1 MIRRG
6 AGRRTGRSGAR
17 AAGPLTV
24 TACGE
29 RVHLV
34 HLGDRPPAPLKD
46 VADRLG
52 AAGEGEVAVVVGT
65 SLGDGGADAL
75 CERLAPALDR
85 SRKADIRVLRLVMSA
100 GADEAGGRHSVAR
113 LLCER
118 WGFDVLATA
127 GAAVVVPD
135 GSLFSPDLPG
145 APGGWWHFST
155 GEVPRRVGSRLPV
168 PDWESALERVGRE
181 AADGHVV
188 EPVPAGL
195 LVRPAQASAP
205 VVHALPYAVPP
216 DPDRPQVL
224 LGAPNVP
231 AEALADV
238 LAALPGRLRRSVRLL
253 SLDGRDL
260 IGTGQ
265 AVADLIGADTQ
276 VAHGVPVITESAEPG
291 EASVSLRMVGAD
303 GTPTWRPYV
312 ESVVCPPM
320 VNGVRPPVRVA
331 AWRAPAGLRGEGA
344 EPDAL
349 VLDGRWKAAV
359 TPAGLWIGPR
369 STRPPHAA
377 AHRPV
382 ASDVVAVDLGAPRRA
397 LDDSL
402 WPHLDAILRD
412 MEPEER
418 ERAVVRVHGVLGANG
433 MDQLR
438 RLAVRHGFSLLA
450 QEPAG
455 GTAEEAGAGETAG
468 SGAVPETEGEFA
480 PSGASGTGGR
490 PGPSPDL
497 EPESVLGL
505 DPVPE
510 SEWLP
515 ESESVP
521 EPVSVPEPESV
532 PESQSVPE
540 PASTTG
546 QESVLAPES
555 VPAPESVLA
564 PEPPTPG
571 APLATTS
578 AHAPGPVVSP
588 HAPDLP
594 GATSP
599 HAPDLPGAPG
609 APHRPAA
616 PDSPSGRPAYAT
628 AGTGATETSCEAAP
642 PRATPAAGPAAPPA
656 LPLPRETPSSS
667 STGETR
673 LRPPAPRA
681 SSPQHGPVPQ
691 RTVPPSRPQAP
702 PPDSQSDHD
711 RLRASLGPFWE
722 RHTRAA
728 VQAMTRMPGM
738 RAQDSGDVA
747 LTHLAA
753 VHVYLTAVDE
763 SELGTSVS
771 DGDESTLALLRCLEW
786 GLRRLPSYRGAVVSV
801 SPRLT
806 ARLTPDL
813 VGARLDGEFP
823 VRGTAAEAAGPAPA
837 TDHVLI
843 WSVTGRR
850 ASALLNEESR
860 EIVFSRHS
868 GFRFLGV
875 ARRGPATVGLLRE
888 LPAHDRSSG
897 TTELTAS
904 DLALLE
910 RLRTAVDLSAA
921 PSART
926 PTTRPAA
933 AGAAVPPHNGT
944 A

>member
-6 AGRRTGRSGAR
+6 AGRRAGRTGPR

-24 TACGE
+24 TTGGE

-46 VADRLG
+46 VADCLG
-52 AAGEGEVAVVVGT
+52 PAGEGEVAVVVGS

-75 CERLAPALDR
+75 CEQLAPALDK

-100 GADEAGGRHSVAR
+100 GADEAGGRPSVAR

-188 EPVPAGL
+188 EAVPAGL

-224 LGAPNVP
+224 LGAPSVP

-276 VAHGVPVITESAEPG
+276 VAHGVPVITERAAPG

-303 GTPTWRPYV
+303 GTPSWRPYV

-331 AWRAPAGLRGEGA
+331 AWRAPAGLRREGA

-382 ASDVVAVDLGAPRRA
+382 APDVVAVDLGAPRRA

-450 QEPAG
+450 QEPAA
-455 GTAEEAGAGETAG
+455 GTAEEAGAVAEAG
-468 SGAVPETEGEFA
+468 PDTVPETEPEGGSA
-480 PSGASGTGGR
+480 PSGTPGAGGR
-490 PGPSPDL
+490 PVLSPEQEP
-497 EPESVLGL
+497 EPESEQE
-505 DPVPE
+505 PVPE
-510 SEWLP
+510 P
-515 ESESVP
+515 EFG
-521 EPVSVPEPESV
+521 SVPEPESM
-532 PESQSVPE
+532 
-540 PASTTG
+540 
-546 QESVLAPES
+546 
-555 VPAPESVLA
+555 
-564 PEPPTPG
+564 PG
-571 APLATTS
+571 VPLATTS
-578 AHAPGPVVSP
+578 AHT
-588 HAPDLP
+588 P
-594 GATSP
+594 GAAASP
-599 HAPDLPGAPG
+599 DAPDLPGAPG

-616 PDSPSGRPAYAT
+616 AAPSPGRPAYAT
-628 AGTGATETSCEAAP
+628 AGTGATQTSGQAAP
-642 PRATPAAGPAAPPA
+642 PRATPAAGPAAPPSV
-656 LPLPRETPSSS
+656 PRETPSPA
-667 STGETR
+667 STEETW
-673 LRPPAPRA
+673 LRSPARQA

-691 RTVPPSRPQAP
+691 RAVPPSRPQAP
-702 PPDSQSDHD
+702 PPDAQSDHD
-711 RLRASLGPFWE
+711 TLRASLGPFWE

-728 VQAMTRMPGM
+728 LQAMTRMPGM
-738 RAQDSGDVA
+738 RAQDSGDVS

-763 SELGTSVS
+763 SELGASVT

-801 SPRLT
+801 SPQLT

-823 VRGTAAEAAGPAPA
+823 VRGTAAGAGGPAPA

-888 LPAHDRSSG
+888 LPPHDRSSG

-904 DLALLE
+904 DVALLE
-910 RLRTAVDLSAA
+910 RLRAAVDLSAGPA
-921 PSART
+921 AHT

-933 AGAAVPPHNGT
+933 AGAAVPPHTGT